1 MKKIILTSI
10 IALLTHFSYAQEDV
24 GVVQSKKMHLSHES
38 NIDFQIFKTIIFD
51 RLVKEHSGFF
61 IECDKHVIPFEKN
74 DFLEQTGLIDIPKN
88 VLFELKE
95 NSKNTIKNEKWPN
108 SLLEELNLGG
118 GSLILR
124 KCLNSEDIVSLFE
137 KEKKRQTI
145 FGISKPIFDDKKQHC
160 VIYVSIL
167 AFPGSVSGS
176 SFFLKKVYGKWVI
189 VQEYDFWMS

>member
-1 MKKIILTSI
+1 MKIKNKIYVIFFLT
-10 IALLTHFSYAQEDV
+10 LFFSCK
-24 GVVQSKKMHLSHES
+24 SLSQIEK
-38 NIDFQIFKTIIFD
+38 IEEQIFKTIIFD

-61 IECDKHVIPFEKN
+61 IECDKHVIPFEEN
-74 DFLEQTGLIDIPKN
+74 DFLEQSGLIDIPKN
-88 VLFELKE
+88 VLFELKK
-95 NSKNTIKNEKWPN
+95 NSKNAIKNENWSN
-108 SLLEELNLGG
+108 SLLEELNLGSG
-118 GSLILR
+118 FLKLR
-124 KCLNSEDIVSLFE
+124 KCLNNEDIVSLFE
-137 KEKKRQTI
+137 KKKKRQTI